1 MEGYNFVSYGELCQ
15 RKCGEE
21 GICLIWGDIVRNFQL
36 VQRPDKLHDMIL
48 NLSHWIGRE
57 RVACKTASVHKNEVA
72 EIKAIINMANI
83 VTDAEDQ

>member
-1 MEGYNFVSYGELCQ
+1 M
-15 RKCGEE
+15 
-21 GICLIWGDIVRNFQL
+21 
-36 VQRPDKLHDMIL
+36 VQTPDKLHDMIL

-72 EIKAIINMANI
+72 EIKAIIKANI

>member
-1 MEGYNFVSYGELCQ
+1 MSEKMW
-15 RKCGEE
+15 RRR
-21 GICLIWGDIVRNFQL
+21 ICLIRGDIVRNFQM
-36 VQRPDKLHDMIL
+36 VQTPDKLHDMIL

-72 EIKAIINMANI
+72 EIKAIIKANI

>member
-1 MEGYNFVSYGELCQ
+1 MSEKMW
-15 RKCGEE
+15 RRR
-21 GICLIWGDIVRNFQL
+21 ICLIRGDIVRNFQM

-72 EIKAIINMANI
+72 EIKAIIKANI